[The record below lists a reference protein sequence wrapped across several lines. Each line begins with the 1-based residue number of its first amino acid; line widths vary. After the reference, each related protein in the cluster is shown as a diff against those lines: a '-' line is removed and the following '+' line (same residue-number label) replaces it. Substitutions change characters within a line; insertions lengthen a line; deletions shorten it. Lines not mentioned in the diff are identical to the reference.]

1 MRFGWAWAGLI
12 GMTGQG
18 WAEGLS
24 GPQEPPSAGYAG
36 HSYVDSRGCM
46 FLRAEDDGHII
57 WLPRIGRERKAMC
70 GFAPNGPGPAA
81 QFYVQVGTFGVPANA
96 AGVMAALQAAG
107 LPAGQEKTVL
117 YGGEL
122 QIVLAGPFADAA
134 SAAAA
139 LDTIRAAFP
148 DAFVR

>member
-24 GPQEPPSAGYAG
+24 APQEPPSAGYAG
-36 HSYVDSRGCM
+36 QSYVDSRGCM
-46 FLRAEDDGHII
+46 FLRAGDDGHVI

-70 GFAPNGPGPAA
+70 GFAPNDPGRAA
-81 QFYVQVGTFGVPANA
+81 QLQVQVGTFGVPANA
-96 AGVMAALQAAG
+96 EGVVTALQAAG
-107 LPAGQEKTVL
+107 LPAGLETITL
-117 YGGEL
+117 DGRDL
-122 QIVLAGPFADAA
+122 QTVLAGPFADAA

>member
-24 GPQEPPSAGYAG
+24 GPQEPPPAGYVG
-36 HSYVDSRGCM
+36 QSYIDSRGCM
-46 FLRAEDDGHII
+46 FLRAGEDGHVV
-57 WLPRIGRERKAMC
+57 WLPRIGRDRRAMC
-70 GFAPNGPGPAA
+70 GFAPAGPGRAA
-81 QFYVQVGTFGVPANA
+81 QFHVQVGTFGVPANA
-96 AGVMAALQAAG
+96 EGVMAALQAAG
-107 LPAGQEKTVL
+107 LSAGLEKIIL
-117 YGGEL
+117 DGRDL

-139 LDTIRAAFP
+139 LETIRAAFP